1 MQEFK
6 ILLNEWLNQWK
17 ECSICT
23 DMLKLDDLNIT
34 NEDELICDECIKEWT

>member
-6 ILLNEWLNQWK
+6 VLLNEWLNQWK

-23 DMLKLDDLNIT
+23 DMLKLNDLNIIL
-34 NEDELICDECIKEWT
+34 NIFILLLLLLINFY